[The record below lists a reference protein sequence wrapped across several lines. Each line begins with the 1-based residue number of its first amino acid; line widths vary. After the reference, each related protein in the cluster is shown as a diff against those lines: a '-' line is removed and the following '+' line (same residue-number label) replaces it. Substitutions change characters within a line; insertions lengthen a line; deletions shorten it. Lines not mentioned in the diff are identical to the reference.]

1 MVIKFY
7 ELGDGTLILGAAE
20 DVTAQ
25 VRSCKIA
32 ASENVSTTDEKKVL
46 SGEKLPGTS
55 SASITRTLTGTF
67 IQDIEEDGL
76 VDWSEDNETTE
87 QDFIFVPDNDTGRA
101 RKGVLY
107 PVGLDFGGD
116 VGDTSPE
123 AAFTWRIKG
132 KPVKGDYAAG
142 VFTPDA

>member
-25 VRSCKIA
+25 VRSCKVA
-32 ASENVSTTDEKKVL
+32 TSENVTTVDAIPVL
-46 SGEKLPGTS
+46 SNEEIPATS
-55 SASITRTLTGTF
+55 KASTSRTLTGTF
-67 IQDIEEDGL
+67 VQDIEEDGL

-87 QDFIFVPDNDTGRA
+87 QDFIFVPDNDIGRA

-107 PVGLDFGGD
+107 PVGIDFGGE
-116 VGDTSPE
+116 VGPGAKTSD
-123 AAFTWRIKG
+123 FTWRIKG
-132 KPVKGDYAAG
+132 KPLKGDYAGG